1 MNKEIRKRLHL
12 LLGFLALLLASNLFA
27 WSTETSDNNWRSGS
41 GQGVA
46 EAEVTHGS
54 GNKIYVACDSG
65 SGYGSSIHFML
76 AGNSPK
82 PNSEVLIIFDRKHP
96 ESFSVNKNGEIT
108 SECRVCA
115 ANFDYLIEQL
125 KKHSSVYVR
134 FSDGRESTFTLK
146 GSAKAIGNCPSTWS
160 Q

>member
-1 MNKEIRKRLHL
+1 MHL
-12 LLGFLALLLASNLFA
+12 LLGFLAFLLASNLFA
-27 WSTETSDNNWRSGS
+27 WSTETSDNKWRSGW

-65 SGYGSSIHFML
+65 SGYGSSIHLML

-82 PNSEVLIIFDRKHP
+82 PNSEVLIIFDKKHP
-96 ESFSVNKNGEIT
+96 ESFSVSKNGEIT
-108 SECRVCA
+108 SECRACA
-115 ANFDYLIEQL
+115 ANFDYLIENL
-125 KKHSSVYVR
+125 KKYSIVYVR

>member
-1 MNKEIRKRLHL
+1 MHL
-12 LLGFLALLLASNLFA
+12 LLGFFAFLLAGNLFA
-27 WSTETSDNNWRSGS
+27 WSTETSDNNWRSGWN
-41 GQGVA
+41 QGVA

-65 SGYGSSIHFML
+65 SGYGSSIHFIL

-82 PNSEVLIIFDRKHP
+82 PNSEVLIIFDKKHP
-96 ESFSVNKNGEIT
+96 ESFSVNKNGVIT

-125 KKHSSVYVR
+125 KKHSSAYVR
-134 FSDGRESTFTLK
+134 FSDNRESTFTLK
-146 GSAKAIGNCPSTWS
+146 GSAKAIGDCPSTWS

>member
-1 MNKEIRKRLHL
+1 MHL
-12 LLGFLALLLASNLFA
+12 LLGAVTILFASSIFA
-27 WSTETSDNNWRSGS
+27 WSTETSDNFWRNGW

-54 GNKIYVACDSG
+54 GNKIYVACESG

-76 AGNSPK
+76 AGNNPK
-82 PNSEVLIIFDRKHP
+82 PNSEILIIFDKKHP
-96 ESFSVNKNGEIT
+96 ESFSVDKNGKIT
-108 SECRVCA
+108 SECRACA

-125 KKHSSVYVR
+125 KKHSSVYIR

-146 GSAKAIGNCPSTWS
+146 GSAKAIGDCPSTWS